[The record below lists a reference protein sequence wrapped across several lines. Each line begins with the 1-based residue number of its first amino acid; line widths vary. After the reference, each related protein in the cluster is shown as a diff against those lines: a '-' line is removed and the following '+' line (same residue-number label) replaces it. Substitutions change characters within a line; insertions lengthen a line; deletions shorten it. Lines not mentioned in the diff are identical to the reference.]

1 MNCFISYTQ
10 ADLSWAEWIAW
21 QLEESGVPTILQ
33 AWDFRAGCNFVLEM
47 DSASKQAQ
55 RTIPVLSSSYVN
67 AAYTHP
73 EWASALARDPTG
85 EKRILL
91 PVRVDEC
98 TLTGL
103 LAQVVHVDLVGLT
116 EVEAKSRLL
125 SQLQG
130 ERGKPCT
137 APRFPGASSGSAINP
152 PRFPGADAA
161 APATEMRVPPSHV
174 GSVTEGEVSRTA
186 EQDLVPYVG
195 PVAKVLVRRAVAK
208 AATTADLYAELA
220 EAIPMESE
228 RREFLRR
235 ATDRPGAA
243 PSRSPAPRGGTRN
256 QHSGIFSASVL
267 EQLRHDLTGHL
278 GPIAKLAIDQE
289 SGSVAT
295 LEDLYQRLGE
305 HIPAGAERLAFLN
318 RLPATCSPLPT

>member
-21 QLEESGVPTILQ
+21 QLEESGVQTILQ

-47 DSASKQAQ
+47 DSASKQAR
-55 RTIPVLSSSYVN
+55 RTIAVLSSSYVN

-125 SQLQG
+125 SQVQG
-130 ERGKPCT
+130 GRGKPCM
-137 APRFPGASSGSAINP
+137 APRFPGTSGGPAIKA
-152 PRFPGADAA
+152 PRFPGMDAA
-161 APATEMRVPPSHV
+161 VDASEMRVPSFHTC
-174 GSVTEGEVSRTA
+174 SVTEGEISRKA
-186 EQDLVPYVG
+186 EKDLIPYVG
-195 PVAKVLVRRAVAK
+195 PVAKVLVRRALAK
-208 AATTADLYAELA
+208 AGTTENLYAELA
-220 EAIPMESE
+220 AAIPLESE

-235 ATDRPGAA
+235 ATDQAGNGTY
-243 PSRSPAPRGGTRN
+243 RSPPP
-256 QHSGIFSASVL
+256 SCGISASI
-267 EQLRHDLTGHL
+267 RH
-278 GPIAKLAIDQE
+278 
-289 SGSVAT
+289 V
-295 LEDLYQRLGE
+295 
-305 HIPAGAERLAFLN
+305 
-318 RLPATCSPLPT
+318 

>member
-47 DSASKQAQ
+47 DSASKQAR
-55 RTIPVLSSSYVN
+55 RTIAVLSAGYVN

-98 TLTGL
+98 ILTGL
-103 LAQVVHVDLVGLT
+103 LAQVVHVDLVGLA

-125 SQLQG
+125 SQIQG
-130 ERGKPCT
+130 ERGKPCSAPPFPGSSGAPAIN
-137 APRFPGASSGSAINP
+137 APRFPGV
-152 PRFPGADAA
+152 DAA
-161 APATEMRVPPSHV
+161 AHAGQTRAPFCRAPYIDESATEVFRK
-174 GSVTEGEVSRTA
+174 A
-186 EQDLVPYVG
+186 EQDVMPYVG
-195 PVAKVLVRRAVAK
+195 PVAKVLVRRALAK
-208 AATTADLYAELA
+208 AGTTENLYEELA
-220 EAIPMESE
+220 ATIPLESE

-235 ATDRPGAA
+235 ATDQAGNGTY
-243 PSRSPAPRGGTRN
+243 RSPAPSCGSQLKPGL
-256 QHSGIFSASVL
+256 FSASVL
-267 EQLRHDLTGHL
+267 EQVSYNLTRHL
-278 GPIAKLAIDQE
+278 GPIAKLAVDRE
-289 SGSVAT
+289 SGIAT
-295 LEDLYQRLGE
+295 TVEDLYRRLGQ
-305 HIPAGAERLAFLN
+305 HLPAGAERLAFLN
-318 RLPATCSPLPT
+318 RLPATC